1 MLTRDMASNIIVFV
15 SCGSILPLHHNKAE
29 RFKQGDFMN
38 NELLHTP
45 DGVRDIYNGECTK
58 KLLIQEKLHQVLLRY
73 GYHDIQTP
81 TFEFFDIFGREIG
94 TTPSK
99 DLYKFF
105 DKEGNTLV
113 LRPDFTP
120 SIARSAAKYYVE
132 EDMPIKLCYMG
143 NTFVNHTDYKGHLKE
158 TTQCGA
164 ELMGESAICADA
176 EILAMVVECLKT
188 CGLKEFQISVGHT
201 QFLSGLLNAAGL
213 EEEMIAD
220 IRELLFNKNYLG
232 VEEYMETLAIDDNL
246 KKLFRVLGSFNLSV
260 SELEKA
266 KEYAVSYP
274 GILEAIEQLIELYS
288 FLTIY
293 GIEKYV
299 SFELG
304 IISDYKYYTGII
316 FSGYTYG
323 TGEPIVKGGRYD
335 KLLSYYGKNTPAIGF
350 AIVVDQLMAALS
362 RQKIEIDVST
372 NSALIVFKKECA
384 AEAIRKA
391 MLLRAQGML
400 VQTTPFDDGKTKDDY
415 FNYAVK
421 NHINRVEFL

>member
-1 MLTRDMASNIIVFV
+1 MKD
-15 SCGSILPLHHNKAE
+15 
-29 RFKQGDFMN
+29 
-38 NELLHTP
+38 ELLHTP

-58 KLLIQEKLHQVLLRY
+58 KLQIQEKLHQVLLKY

-94 TTPSK
+94 TTPSR

-105 DKEGNTLV
+105 DKRGNTLV

-120 SIARSAAKYYVE
+120 SIARSAAKYYVD

-143 NTFVNHTDYKGHLKE
+143 NTFVNHSDYRGRLKE

-164 ELMGESAICADA
+164 ELMGEAQISADA
-176 EILAMVVECLKT
+176 EILAMVVESLRS
-188 CGLKEFQISVGHT
+188 CGLKEFQISVGHA
-201 QFLSGLLNAAGL
+201 QFLSGLIEAAGMTGEKV
-213 EEEMIAD
+213 EE
-220 IRELLFNKNYLG
+220 IRELLFNKNFFG
-232 VEEYMETLAIDDNL
+232 VEESVAALSIKDDL
-246 KKLFRVLGSFNLSV
+246 KKLFGLLGSFNLGIE
-260 SELEKA
+260 ELEQAKA
-266 KEYAVSYP
+266 YAKDYP
-274 GILEAIEQLIELYS
+274 VILESVEQLQKLHD
-288 FLTIY
+288 FLMIY

-304 IISDYKYYTGII
+304 IISNYQYYTGII

-323 TGEPIVKGGRYD
+323 SGEPIVRGGRYD

-362 RQKIEIDVST
+362 RQKIEIDT
-372 NSALIVFKKECA
+372 PNNSALILFDENHA
-384 AEAIRKA
+384 ADAIRKA
-391 MLLRAQGML
+391 MILRVQGMM
-400 VQTTPFDDGKTKDDY
+400 VQTTQLDPAKTRDEY

-421 NHINRVEFL
+421 NHINRVEFMDGES

>member
-1 MLTRDMASNIIVFV
+1 MRD
-15 SCGSILPLHHNKAE
+15 
-29 RFKQGDFMN
+29 
-38 NELLHTP
+38 ELLHTP

-58 KLLIQEKLHQVLLRY
+58 KLIIQEKLHQVLLRY

-99 DLYKFF
+99 NLYKFF

-120 SIARSAAKYYVE
+120 SIARSAAKYYVD

-143 NTFVNHTDYKGHLKE
+143 NTFVNHSDYKGRLKE

-164 ELMGESAICADA
+164 ELMGESATSSDA
-176 EILAMVVECLKT
+176 EILAMVVECLRS

-201 QFLSGLLNAAGL
+201 QFLNGLLNAAGL
-213 EEEMIAD
+213 TDESVKE
-220 IRELLFNKNYLG
+220 IRELLFNKNFLG
-232 VEEYMETLAIDDNL
+232 VEEYIQPLSISDNL
-246 KKLFRVLGSFNLSV
+246 KYLFQLLGNFNISL
-260 SELEKA
+260 SELEA
-266 KEYAVSYP
+266 SRDYAADYP
-274 GILEAIEQLIELYS
+274 QIAGAIDHLIELYS
-288 FLTIY
+288 YLQIY

-304 IISDYKYYTGII
+304 ILSDYQYYTGII

-335 KLLSYYGKNTPAIGF
+335 RLLSYFGKNTPAIGF
-350 AIVVDQLMAALS
+350 AIVVDQLMAAIT
-362 RQKIEIDVST
+362 RQKIEIDT
-372 NSALIVFKKECA
+372 TNNSALLVFYPENS

-391 MLLRAQGML
+391 MVLRMQGML
-400 VQTTPFDDGKTKDDY
+400 VQTTQFDAGKSKDDY
-415 FNYAVK
+415 FRYAVK
-421 NHINRVEFL
+421 QHISRVEFI